1 MTIFSKGRKSWILAI
16 LIIVVIISASWYFAG
31 SNKVEDAITTKVA
44 FGDFKIDVTTSG
56 ELEAKN
62 SENIMG
68 PANMREARI
77 WQVQI
82 SDIVPEGTIVDS
94 GQYVASLDRSEITNR
109 MKDLE
114 SELEKLES
122 QYIKT
127 KLDTSMDMRA
137 AREELINLKYAL
149 EEKTITVEQ
158 SIYEPPATQRQAK
171 IDLEKAQRSFDQ
183 AQKNYKLK
191 YDKAMANMQ
200 EVSASYTQ
208 AQRRLEQ
215 IREILK
221 GFTVV
226 APKAGM
232 VIYKRNWDGS
242 KMGVGATMGTWEN
255 IVATLPNLKDM
266 ISKTYVNEID
276 ISKVKAG
283 QSVQISVDAFPERKY
298 TGKVTSVANIG
309 EQMRNS
315 NAKVFEVVIHVNEYD
330 SILRPAMT
338 TKNIINTSVIPNALY
353 IPIESVQ
360 NADSISFV
368 YMVNKKVK
376 QQIKTGATNENQII
390 VTAGLKK
397 DDEIYLSPPE
407 DAIDWKLV
415 KLEATEAAKPEV
427 ADKKTK

>member
-1 MTIFSKGRKSWILAI
+1 MTLFSNGKKLWISVALVFVLIFASAFYFTKNSKSEDT
-16 LIIVVIISASWYFAG
+16 IIASVVY
-31 SNKVEDAITTKVA
+31 
-44 FGDFKIDVTTSG
+44 GDFKIDVTTSG

-68 PANMREARI
+68 PAGMREARI

-82 SDIVPEGTIVDS
+82 SDIVPEGTLVDS

-122 QYIKT
+122 QFIKT

-149 EEKTITVEQ
+149 EERNITVEQ

-171 IDLEKAQRSFDQ
+171 IDLDKAKRAFEQ
-183 AQKNYKLK
+183 AEKNYKLRS
-191 YDKAMANMQ
+191 DKANANMQ

-215 IREILK
+215 IKEVLN
-221 GFTVV
+221 GFTVT

-242 KMGVGATMGTWEN
+242 KMGVGSTLGAWEN
-255 IVATLPNLKDM
+255 VVATLPNLKDM

-276 ISKVKAG
+276 ISKIKTG
-283 QSVQISVDAFPERKY
+283 QKVQISVDAFPERKY
-298 TGKVTSVANIG
+298 TGLVTEVANIG

-315 NAKVFEVVIHVNEYD
+315 NAKVFEVKIKVNEYD
-330 SILRPAMT
+330 SILRPSMT
-338 TKNIINTSVIPNALY
+338 TKNIINTSVIPKVMF
-353 IPIESVQ
+353 IPIESVH
-360 NADSISFV
+360 NSDSVTYV
-368 YMVNKKVK
+368 YMSSKKIK

-390 VTAGLKK
+390 VTKGLKK
-397 DDEIYLSPPE
+397 GDEVYLSPPE
-407 DAIDWKLV
+407 DAVDWKLN
-415 KLEATEAAKPEV
+415 KL
-427 ADKKTK
+427 

>member
-1 MTIFSKGRKSWILAI
+1 MALFSNGRRFWIIVI
-16 LIIVVIISASWYFAG
+16 LIAIVITGSSYYFTRNKKTENAIIA
-31 SNKVEDAITTKVA
+31 KVT

-56 ELEAKN
+56 ELEAKD

-68 PANMREARI
+68 PAGMREVRI

-82 SDIVPEGTIVDS
+82 SDIVPEGTLVDS
-94 GQYVASLDRSEITNR
+94 GQYVATLDRAEITNR

-127 KLDTSMDMRA
+127 KLDTSMDLRA
-137 AREELINLKYAL
+137 AREELINLKYSL
-149 EEKTITVEQ
+149 EERNITVEQ

-171 IDLEKAQRSFDQ
+171 IDLEKAERSYQQ
-183 AQKNYKLK
+183 AAKNYKLRL
-191 YDKAMANMQ
+191 DKANANMQ

-215 IREILK
+215 IREVLG
-221 GFTVV
+221 GFTVT

-242 KMGVGATMGTWEN
+242 KLGVGSTMGSWEN
-255 IVATLPNLKDM
+255 VVATLPNLKEM

-276 ISKVKAG
+276 ISKVKTG
-283 QSVQISVDAFPERKY
+283 QKVQISVDAFPERKY
-298 TGKVTSVANIG
+298 TGTVSEVANIG

-315 NAKVFEVVIHVNEYD
+315 NAKVFEVVIKVHEYD

-338 TKNIINTSVIPNALY
+338 TKNIINTSVIPKVLY
-353 IPIESVQ
+353 IPIESVH
-360 NADSISFV
+360 NSDTITYV
-368 YMVNKKVK
+368 YMVNHRTK
-376 QQIKTGATNENQII
+376 QQIRTGATNENQI
-390 VTAGLKK
+390 VVKEGLKEG
-397 DDEIYLSPPE
+397 DEIYLSPPE
-407 DAIDWKLV
+407 KASEWKLTR
-415 KLEATEAAKPEV
+415 LTG
-427 ADKKTK
+427 KKE

>member
-1 MTIFSKGRKSWILAI
+1 MTFFSNGKKPWILALVIVFIII
-16 LIIVVIISASWYFAG
+16 LSSWYFTKSG
-31 SNKVEDAITTKVA
+31 STEDAIIAKVTY
-44 FGDFKIDVTTSG
+44 GDFKIDVTTSG

-82 SDIVPEGTIVDS
+82 SDIVPEGTLVDS
-94 GQYVASLDRSEITNR
+94 GQYVATLDRSEITNR

-137 AREELINLKYAL
+137 AREELINLKYSL

-191 YDKAMANMQ
+191 FDKAMANMQ

-215 IREILK
+215 IREILS

-242 KMGVGATMGTWEN
+242 KMGVGATVGGWEN
-255 IVATLPNLKDM
+255 IVATLPNLKNM

-276 ISKVKAG
+276 ISKVKVG
-283 QSVQISVDAFPERKY
+283 QKVQISVDAFPERKY
-298 TGKVTSVANIG
+298 TGKVTEVANIG

-315 NAKVFEVVIHVNEYD
+315 NAKVFEVIINVHEYD

-338 TKNIINTSVIPNALY
+338 TKNIINTSVIPKALF

-360 NADSISFV
+360 NADSISYV

-390 VTAGLKK
+390 VTAGLKQ

-407 DAIDWKLV
+407 EAIEWKLI
-415 KLEATEAAKPEV
+415 KLEKSELQANKAK
-427 ADKKTK
+427 